1 MPSNSNRRRSRT
13 RRTRRM
19 EPVYVKRRQ
28 RGLAVLIA
36 SLLLIVFTI
45 IYVASQRVFP
55 TGNSTAYAGNGNG
68 VVQMVE
74 IKEGSTVSELGPEL
88 VNRGIVKSNSAFQT
102 AANSST
108 KASAIEPGFY
118 RLQGEMSAAAAIAAL
133 VNPAN
138 KVEALDIVGGATL
151 MDINVVGGQT
161 RYGIYSQISKV
172 TCYEGS
178 RNCINAQDLQ
188 NIAATTDPAELGVP
202 DWALDAV
209 RAHNGDPRRLEG
221 LIVPGQYMVNPE
233 HDARAVLT
241 ELITKSATAYNNT
254 GIVERAQ
261 GVGLSPYQLITAASL
276 VEREAPAGE
285 FDKVARV
292 ILNRLKAPMKLEF
305 DSTVNYGL
313 TSQEVATTDEDR
325 KRVTPWNTYA
335 KEGLPDTP
343 IASPSIQAI
352 EAVENPAQG
361 NWLFFVTIDKKGT
374 TVFND
379 TYEAHLRDTQ
389 QAISNGVLD
398 SNR

>member
-1 MPSNSNRRRSRT
+1 M
-13 RRTRRM
+13 
-19 EPVYVKRRQ
+19 YVKRRQ

-36 SLLLIVFTI
+36 SLLLIIFTI

-55 TGNSTAYAGNGNG
+55 TGNSTDYEGNGNG

-161 RYGIYSQISKV
+161 RYGIYSQSSKV

-188 NIAATTDPAELGVP
+188 NIVATTDPAELGVP

-221 LIVPGQYMVNPE
+221 LIVPGQYMVNPD

-241 ELITKSATAYNNT
+241 DLITKSATAYNNT

>member
-36 SLLLIVFTI
+36 SLLLIIFTI

-55 TGNSTAYAGNGNG
+55 TGNSTDYEGTGNG

-161 RYGIYSQISKV
+161 RNGIYSQISKV

-221 LIVPGQYMVNPE
+221 LIVPGQYMVNPD

-241 ELITKSATAYNNT
+241 DLITKSATAYNNT

>member
-1 MPSNSNRRRSRT
+1 MPSNPNRRRSRT

-36 SLLLIVFTI
+36 SLLLIIFTI

-55 TGNSTAYAGNGNG
+55 TGNSTDYEGNGNG

-151 MDINVVGGQT
+151 MDINVVGGPT

-221 LIVPGQYMVNPE
+221 LIVPGQYMVNPD

-241 ELITKSATAYNNT
+241 DLITKSATAYNNT

>member
-1 MPSNSNRRRSRT
+1 M
-13 RRTRRM
+13 
-19 EPVYVKRRQ
+19 Q
-28 RGLAVLIA
+28 
-36 SLLLIVFTI
+36 
-45 IYVASQRVFP
+45 
-55 TGNSTAYAGNGNG
+55 
-68 VVQMVE
+68 
-74 IKEGSTVSELGPEL
+74 
-88 VNRGIVKSNSAFQT
+88 
-102 AANSST
+102 
-108 KASAIEPGFY
+108 
-118 RLQGEMSAAAAIAAL
+118 
-133 VNPAN
+133 
-138 KVEALDIVGGATL
+138 
-151 MDINVVGGQT
+151 NV
-161 RYGIYSQISKV
+161 
-172 TCYEGS
+172 
-178 RNCINAQDLQ
+178 
-188 NIAATTDPAELGVP
+188 AATTDPAELGVP

-221 LIVPGQYMVNPE
+221 LIVPGQYMVNPD

-241 ELITKSATAYNNT
+241 DLITKSATAYNNT

>member
-1 MPSNSNRRRSRT
+1 
-13 RRTRRM
+13 
-19 EPVYVKRRQ
+19 
-28 RGLAVLIA
+28 
-36 SLLLIVFTI
+36 
-45 IYVASQRVFP
+45 
-55 TGNSTAYAGNGNG
+55 
-68 VVQMVE
+68 
-74 IKEGSTVSELGPEL
+74 
-88 VNRGIVKSNSAFQT
+88 
-102 AANSST
+102 
-108 KASAIEPGFY
+108 
-118 RLQGEMSAAAAIAAL
+118 
-133 VNPAN
+133 
-138 KVEALDIVGGATL
+138 
-151 MDINVVGGQT
+151 
-161 RYGIYSQISKV
+161 
-172 TCYEGS
+172 
-178 RNCINAQDLQ
+178 
-188 NIAATTDPAELGVP
+188 
-202 DWALDAV
+202 
-209 RAHNGDPRRLEG
+209 
-221 LIVPGQYMVNPE
+221 
-233 HDARAVLT
+233 
-241 ELITKSATAYNNT
+241 SATAYNNT

>member
-36 SLLLIVFTI
+36 SLLLIIFTI

-55 TGNSTAYAGNGNG
+55 TGNSTDYEGNGNG

-221 LIVPGQYMVNPE
+221 LIVPGQYMVNPD

-241 ELITKSATAYNNT
+241 DLITKSATAY
-254 GIVERAQ
+254 
-261 GVGLSPYQLITAASL
+261 TAASL

>member
-1 MPSNSNRRRSRT
+1 MPSNPNRRRSRT

-36 SLLLIVFTI
+36 SLLLIIFTI

-55 TGNSTAYAGNGNG
+55 TGNSTDYEGNGNG

-178 RNCINAQDLQ
+178 RNCI
-188 NIAATTDPAELGVP
+188 
-202 DWALDAV
+202 DAV

-221 LIVPGQYMVNPE
+221 LIVPGQYMVNPD

-241 ELITKSATAYNNT
+241 DLITKSATAYNNT